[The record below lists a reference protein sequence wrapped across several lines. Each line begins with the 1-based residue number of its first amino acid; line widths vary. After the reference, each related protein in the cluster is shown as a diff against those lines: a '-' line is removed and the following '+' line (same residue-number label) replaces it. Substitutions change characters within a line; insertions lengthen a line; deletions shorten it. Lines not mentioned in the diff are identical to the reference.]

1 LRPLAERLGSDAP
14 PPRST
19 RPHRGTAEIPCRG
32 LVNCALS
39 YKLSAGS
46 SRTSIGRA
54 AKARQTTI
62 ATSGLVE
69 IPTGQKKKVKTKLT
83 SAGRTLL
90 RRRTKATLAIT
101 SVTPSGKRVTQKL
114 KVTLG
119 GKKR

>member
-69 IPTGQKKKVKTKLT
+69 IPTGQKKKLT
-83 SAGRTLL
+83 SAGRRLL
-90 RRRTKATLAIT
+90 RKRTKATLAIT
-101 SVTPSGKRVTQKL
+101 SVTPTGKRVTQKL